1 MSMIQRR
8 RGGRIVALSSAAGQV
23 SNRGQVNY
31 AAIRGGVITAL
42 RPLALSTRR
51 IAVNGRPY

>member
-1 MSMIQRR
+1 MIQRR